1 VLPVDSMLVFIKIN
15 ADTSRYSPLKYPA
28 WWQW

>member
-1 VLPVDSMLVFIKIN
+1 MLVFIKIN